1 MTIDDAHAEI
11 AMEEEYR
18 EQERKDIIDQFKASQ
33 IKVESAIEILD
44 FFPIRKR
51 VAEDGYIKHLWASFL
66 TLDAFGGDGRAFNI
80 MPFHLLFMLAL
91 QFKAL
96 RLAKLFAQASELF
109 FAGVGG
115 RDKAKLLNPERSVFD
130 LALINERTLPEIFR
144 LVNVPEQAIG
154 SIKSLIDDRNN
165 NLAHAKGGT
174 ETDPEGKVEQYLNEL
189 KGVQTHFSEANN
201 HIAEQWLSEIVD
213 EEVLSDFVELRL
225 LDSQLCPADFRDG
238 LLIVFNAD
246 DELPVDIW
254 RNSATKVL
262 EKYPQ
267 QGALWLKHVAEKHF
281 DEEVKKLLKEMMEQ

>member
-1 MTIDDAHAEI
+1 MTIDDVYSEM

-33 IKVESAIEILD
+33 IKIESAFEILD
-44 FFPIRKR
+44 FFPVRKR
-51 VAEDGYIKHLWASFL
+51 VVEDGYIKHLWDSFL
-66 TLDAFGGDGRAFNI
+66 TLDAFGGDGRSFNI
-80 MPFHLLFMLAL
+80 MSFHLLFMLAL

-96 RLAKLFAQASELF
+96 RLAKLFPQAADLF

-130 LALINERTLPEIFR
+130 FALINERTLPEIFR
-144 LVNVPEQAIG
+144 LVNMPEPAIG
-154 SIKSLIDDRNN
+154 SIKSLIDGRNRD
-165 NLAHAKGGT
+165 LAHARGGS
-174 ETDPEGKVEQYLNEL
+174 ETDPEGKIEQYLNEL

-225 LDSQLCPADFRDG
+225 LDSQLCQADFRSG
-238 LLIVFNAD
+238 LLFVFNSD
-246 DELPVDIW
+246 DELPVDDW
-254 RNSATKVL
+254 RDSATKVL

-267 QGALWLKHVAEKHF
+267 QGRLWLNHVAEKHF
-281 DEEVKKLLKEMMEQ
+281 DEEVKKLLKEMQEQ

>member
-1 MTIDDAHAEI
+1 MTIDDVHAEM

-18 EQERKDIIDQFKASQ
+18 EQERKDIIDQHKASQ
-33 IKVESAIEILD
+33 IKIESAIEILD
-44 FFPIRKR
+44 FLPVRKR
-51 VAEDGYIKHLWASFL
+51 VAEDGYIKHLWDSFL

-96 RLAKLFAQASELF
+96 RLAKLFPEAAELF

-130 LALINERTLPEIFR
+130 FALVNERTLPEIFR
-144 LVNVPEQAIG
+144 LVNMSEQAIA

-165 NLAHAKGGT
+165 NLAHAKGGV
-174 ETDPEGKVEQYLNEL
+174 ESDPEGKVEQYLNTL
-189 KGVQTHFSEANN
+189 KDVQGHFVDANDQT
-201 HIAEQWLSEIVD
+201 AEQWLSELVD

-238 LLIVFNAD
+238 LLIVFNAE
-246 DELPVDIW
+246 DELPVDDW
-254 RNSATKVL
+254 RDSATKVL
-262 EKYPQ
+262 QKYPQ
-267 QGALWLKHVAEKHF
+267 QGALWLKHVAESHF
-281 DEEVKKLLKEMMEQ
+281 DEGVKKLLKEMVKQ

>member
-1 MTIDDAHAEI
+1 MPIRRNTLENDYIDHFW
-11 AMEEEYR
+11 
-18 EQERKDIIDQFKASQ
+18 QSFS
-33 IKVESAIEILD
+33 ILD
-44 FFPIRKR
+44 GSES
-51 VAEDGYIKHLWASFL
+51 VARPFAM
-66 TLDAFGGDGRAFNI
+66 

-96 RLAKLFAQASELF
+96 RLAKLFPQSTDLF

-130 LALINERTLPEIFR
+130 FALINERTLPEIFR
-144 LVNVPEQAIG
+144 LVNMPDQAIG
-154 SIKSLIDDRNN
+154 SIKSLIDGRNRD
-165 NLAHAKGGT
+165 LAHARGGT
-174 ETDPEGKVEQYLNEL
+174 ETDPEGKVEQYLNGL
-189 KGVQTHFSEANN
+189 KGVQTHFSEAND

-246 DELPVDIW
+246 DELPVDDW
-254 RNSATKVL
+254 RASVTKVL

-267 QGALWLKHVAEKHF
+267 QGALWLKQVAEKHF
-281 DEEVKKLLKEMMEQ
+281 DEEVKKLLKEMVNG